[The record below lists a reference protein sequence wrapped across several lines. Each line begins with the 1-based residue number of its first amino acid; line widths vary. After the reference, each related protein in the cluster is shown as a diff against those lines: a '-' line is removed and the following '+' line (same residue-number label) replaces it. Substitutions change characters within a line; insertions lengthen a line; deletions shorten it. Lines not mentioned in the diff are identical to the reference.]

1 MRTEEEF
8 ISEVDCEFPYEQ
20 HDRAVALIHEAGTI
34 SPNAAFMVVPGL
46 ARGPRGST
54 VPADTCLNLLKMI
67 DDRFEHP
74 LKSLVFDLANRMILG
89 SRIDA
94 SESMSA
100 MRQIGEHRS
109 MFNAL
114 NIAYFSGNSEMSDAD
129 KKAYEEVYDGVI
141 VSWRD

>member
-20 HDRAVALIHEAGTI
+20 HDRAVALIHEAVTI
-34 SPNAAFMVVPGL
+34 SPNAAFMVVHEL
-46 ARGPRGST
+46 VRRPRGSNVT
-54 VPADTCLNLLKMI
+54 AEACLNLLNVI
-67 DDRFEHP
+67 DARFEHP
-74 LKSLVFDLANRMILG
+74 LKRLVFDLANRMILG

-94 SESMSA
+94 SESLSA

-114 NIAYFSGNSEMSDAD
+114 NIAYFSGNSEMSEAD
-129 KKAYEEVYDGVI
+129 KKAYEEVYDRVI
-141 VSWRD
+141 VSWMD